1 MKFEDFIY
9 IKKKTLTK
17 DFCNHCIEK
26 FEKDHR
32 VTPGK
37 MGKGVDLDIKRSMDL
52 PIDSFPQW
60 KDEVKVFEAS
70 LEKHYENYVGKFLP
84 KEYQQFLYGQS
95 IGFQIQKTSP
105 GEFYKWHHDSID
117 GRIATYIWYLND
129 VEHDGYTEFN
139 CGIKVKPK
147 AGKIVLFPATWHYI
161 HRGYP
166 PKKETKYICTG
177 WMYPPKQS
185 LLPDPTIISLFDM

>member
-32 VTPGK
+32 VSPGK

-60 KDEVKVFEAS
+60 KDEVKVFEES
-70 LEKHYENYVGKFLP
+70 LEKHYEN
-84 KEYQQFLYGQS
+84 
-95 IGFQIQKTSP
+95 
-105 GEFYKWHHDSID
+105 
-117 GRIATYIWYLND
+117 
-129 VEHDGYTEFN
+129 
-139 CGIKVKPK
+139 
-147 AGKIVLFPATWHYI
+147 
-161 HRGYP
+161 
-166 PKKETKYICTG
+166 
-177 WMYPPKQS
+177 
-185 LLPDPTIISLFDM
+185 